1 MMITTYFY
9 GILIFLSFFMSV
21 YSYFFDKDMF
31 IFSGIFAWIAF
42 LIFFQTLQ
50 KKRLLIFLLISS
62 FICLIISFYNSFKI
76 NFYDIFIVNQYL
88 ITLLIGVS
96 FLRLI
101 SIPKNDNLKGSLNG
115 IKSFIKTY
123 FGVHLFASII
133 NLSALIL
140 VADKMYKRGY
150 LTNTQIILL
159 TRSFANDA
167 YWSPFFV
174 AFGTAV
180 VYMPNLDTSIILV
193 NGFFLATFGFLITYY
208 EVKNDKKNNIKDF
221 EGYPL
226 NLNTLALPFVLAFL
240 VLITHYLSPDTKVI
254 VLIALFSFILT
265 FFILT
270 IRSGLK
276 NSFLE
281 IKKHILFDLPNM
293 KAEISL
299 FLVAGIFGVALSSIL
314 VGLNLEL
321 PFEKFDWIIASI
333 LLAIFIILGFIG
345 IHPLIT
351 IAIIGNLLN
360 EVNHTL
366 LAITFLMAWSIVIST
381 SPFSGLILTI
391 VSRYNLDIKNIFRLN
406 IFYILKIYVLNI
418 IFLFLLSKYLNI

>member
-1 MMITTYFY
+1 MLKSYFCS
-9 GILIFLSFFMSV
+9 ILIFLSFFISI
-21 YSYFFDKDMF
+21 YSYFFNKDIF
-31 IFSGIFAWIAF
+31 IVSGIFAWIAF
-42 LIFFQTLQ
+42 LIFFPTLQ
-50 KKRLLIFLLISS
+50 KKRLLIILLISS
-62 FICLIISFYNSFKI
+62 FIFLIISYYNSFKI
-76 NFYDIFIVNQYL
+76 NFYEIFVVNQYL
-88 ITLLIGVS
+88 ITLLIGVG

-101 SIPKNDNLKGSLNG
+101 ATPKNDDLKSPLKGM
-115 IKSFIKTY
+115 KSFVKTY

-140 VADKMYKRGY
+140 IADKMYKKGY

-174 AFGTAV
+174 AFATAV
-180 VYMPNLDTSIILV
+180 VYMPNLDTSVILV
-193 NGFFLATFGFLITYY
+193 NGVFLATFGFLITYY
-208 EVKNDKKNNIKDF
+208 EVKNDNKNKITDF

-226 NLNTLALPFVLAFL
+226 NFSTLALPFCLAFL

-270 IRSGLK
+270 IKSGFQ

-281 IKKHILFDLPNM
+281 MKKHILFDLPKM

-299 FLVAGIFGVALSSIL
+299 FLVAGMFGVTLSSIL
-314 VGLNLEL
+314 IGLNLEL
-321 PFEKFDWIIASI
+321 PFEIFDWKIASI

-366 LAITFLMAWSIVIST
+366 LAVTFLMAWSIVIST

-406 IFYILKIYVLNI
+406 IFYIFKIYLLNV

>member
-1 MMITTYFY
+1 M
-9 GILIFLSFFMSV
+9 
-21 YSYFFDKDMF
+21 
-31 IFSGIFAWIAF
+31 
-42 LIFFQTLQ
+42 
-50 KKRLLIFLLISS
+50 
-62 FICLIISFYNSFKI
+62 
-76 NFYDIFIVNQYL
+76 
-88 ITLLIGVS
+88 
-96 FLRLI
+96 
-101 SIPKNDNLKGSLNG
+101 
-115 IKSFIKTY
+115 
-123 FGVHLFASII
+123 
-133 NLSALIL
+133 
-140 VADKMYKRGY
+140 
-150 LTNTQIILL
+150 
-159 TRSFANDA
+159 
-167 YWSPFFV
+167 
-174 AFGTAV
+174 
-180 VYMPNLDTSIILV
+180 
-193 NGFFLATFGFLITYY
+193 
-208 EVKNDKKNNIKDF
+208 
-221 EGYPL
+221 
-226 NLNTLALPFVLAFL
+226 
-240 VLITHYLSPDTKVI
+240 ITHYLSPDTKVI